1 MKRFLMIVLAAAMV
15 LSAATVFADV
25 KADRSDINLSGMMVM
40 GHVIAK
46 NLDMVGPTQAGDADA
61 NPMVVMIKMEAK
73 VDRAKA
79 VIELQTGPAGYDR
92 WGTKGNVGMAMTGAP
107 DFQNGDSADL
117 YFRQAYLAFPIA
129 GINVSIGHQLIALGQ
144 KSYFDAS
151 KDGAATIL
159 LTYPLSKTDVIGIGT
174 IKREDNGVYSPNAFS
189 GPTGND
195 KNFHFAFADFNLGGH
210 KLGINVSDMQDNAI
224 SGANLYNWG
233 LTLSGKLVG
242 TVEYTLAGDIQSG
255 KEDGIHKN
263 QGYHVRGRLAS
274 DVGPVKVTLGSSYY
288 SGEKN
293 GDSVKKFITYRDDHY
308 YETLEYYETFVFGY
322 FSRELGGEYSQG
334 APKSGGF
341 WFNKIGVDRNFTRN
355 FRVRAAYVNIRGTY
369 GANAQY
375 ATVESKKVGDEFD
388 FLMAYTIAKN
398 LIWEFESGYLMP
410 STAYKQANAMRTDD
424 AMVIRNTIKLLF

>member
-1 MKRFLMIVLAAAMV
+1 
-15 LSAATVFADV
+15 
-25 KADRSDINLSGMMVM
+25 
-40 GHVIAK
+40 
-46 NLDMVGPTQAGDADA
+46 
-61 NPMVVMIKMEAK
+61 
-73 VDRAKA
+73 
-79 VIELQTGPAGYDR
+79 
-92 WGTKGNVGMAMTGAP
+92 MAMTGAP

-233 LTLSGKLVG
+233 LTLSGKLAAVDYSLVG
-242 TVEYTLAGDIQSG
+242 DVQSG
-255 KEDGIHKN
+255 KANGINKN
-263 QGYHVRGRLAS
+263 QGYHAAAKLGS
-274 DVGPVKVTLGSSYY
+274 NVGPLYLTLWSSYY

-293 GDSVKKFITYRDDHY
+293 GDSVKKFVSY
-308 YETLEYYETFVFGY
+308 LEDNYYETFVWGY
-322 FSRELGGEYSQG
+322 FTRTANSAGTGNDLGGTYGQG
-334 APKSGGF
+334 IPDPGGF
-341 WFNKIGVDRNFTRN
+341 WFNKIGADYKVSRDVKVT
-355 FRVRAAYVNIRGTY
+355 AAYINIRGTY
-369 GANAQY
+369 GSKAQF
-375 ATVESKKVGDEFD
+375 ATVDSKKVGDEID
-388 FLMAYTIAKN
+388 FMLAYSLGKN
-398 LIWEFESGYLMP
+398 LTWDFETGYLMP
-410 STAYKQANAMRTDD
+410 STAYKEANSLRTDN
-424 AMVIRNTIKLLF
+424 ALALRNTITLFF